1 MYVRCNYVS
10 LGPDKPGQSTVTT
23 AAPRDRDVTTAA
35 PLTRILLQLCWT
47 TAASARASASSA
59 STTRRSS
66 RPPLPACRA
75 CPAWVAS
82 PWRSILVKRCWV
94 WKFHKADPN
103 PKMFWLPLSPV
114 ILSLVQPRDHDF
126 LFIFFNSKDVWICLD
141 LTHGKGNFHTLACFY
156 QKYQEVK
163 NNHNRRQTKILTN
176 PLSLY
181 CPLGLLILRRIDSS
195 HSRSRLLSRNKSPTG
210 SQNLTFLS
218 I

>member
-23 AAPRDRDVTTAA
+23 AAPRDGDVTTAA

-66 RPPLPACRA
+66 RPLSPACRA

-114 ILSLVQPRDHDF
+114 ILSLVKPRDHDF
-126 LFIFFNSKDVWICLD
+126 LLIFFQFQGCMDLSWPDPWERKFPYACL
-141 LTHGKGNFHTLACFY
+141 LLPKVLRS
-156 QKYQEVK
+156 QKQPQ
-163 NNHNRRQTKILTN
+163 QTTN
-176 PLSLY
+176 
-181 CPLGLLILRRIDSS
+181 
-195 HSRSRLLSRNKSPTG
+195 
-210 SQNLTFLS
+210 QN
-218 I
+218 IN